1 MLKKNLWSHLKVVH
15 YLDEEEVSA
24 VRENMKKEVGVAKVA
39 CPLCDELFPNYEGL
53 AKHCYESHSEDGAG
67 GHPQDYSVFS
77 IAFANQHEYELW
89 LKEKCERTCSSLA
102 ITRTVKKGSSTKRQL
117 NCNRGVA
124 SKKPSVATQ
133 RVTTSKKDDCYCSCY
148 LNVRSDSDGSV
159 SVEGCF
165 GHVGHQLDPALI
177 RQSAQRDFYP
187 RTLPE
192 EHSMEYIVGELQ
204 EVDPTTSGVASVGAS
219 PTPVEGPVITEE
231 QKREEI
237 RFQKVNTIKMKLNT
251 LISRCTRLIRID
263 TDGAVQVLDEV
274 DAYVDLANAAL
285 NAFEMGGLITRPEM
299 TQPRGKPKLSQIPFH
314 WRSTLRKPSAS
325 EGEDILSEG

>member
-1 MLKKNLWSHLKVVH
+1 MVVSKHATCPNCGEVMLKKNLWSHLKVVH

-24 VRENMKKEVGVAKVA
+24 VRENMKKEGGVAKVA

-77 IAFANQHEYELW
+77 IAFTSQHEYELW
-89 LKEKCERTCSSLA
+89 LKEK
-102 ITRTVKKGSSTKRQL
+102 
-117 NCNRGVA
+117 
-124 SKKPSVATQ
+124 
-133 RVTTSKKDDCYCSCY
+133 Y
-148 LNVRSDSDGSV
+148 SDGSV

-299 TQPRGKPKLSQIPFH
+299 TQPTQPKLSQIPFH